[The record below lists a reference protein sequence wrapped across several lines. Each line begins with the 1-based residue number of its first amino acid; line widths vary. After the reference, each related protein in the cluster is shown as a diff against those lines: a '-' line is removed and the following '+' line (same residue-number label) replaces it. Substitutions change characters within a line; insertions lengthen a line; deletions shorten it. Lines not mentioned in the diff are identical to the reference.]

1 MAPDMTN
8 FGYKVLMSNLWFSF
22 PMKAVIAS
30 DQFMA
35 PSVRTTTAV
44 TIVSG
49 GTKANV
55 LPTQAVATVNHR
67 IVPGDSVATVLERD
81 AAIINDPR
89 VQLRKREGWLEP
101 SPVSS
106 CESDAFG
113 IVEVSV
119 KQSFGNSLVVP
130 AVMIANTD
138 SRHYWDVA
146 EDIYRFCPTV
156 LRKSE
161 LSMFHGINERIA
173 IDNYVSMIE
182 FYYRLIRNAQD
193 PAATVKASSVGRAKE
208 DL

>member
-1 MAPDMTN
+1 
-8 FGYKVLMSNLWFSF
+8 
-22 PMKAVIAS
+22 
-30 DQFMA
+30 MA

-49 GTKANV
+49 GTKHNV
-55 LPTQAVATVNHR
+55 LPNMAKAVVNHR
-67 IVPGDSVATVLERD
+67 IVPGDTVDSVYERD
-81 AAIINDPR
+81 VTVINDDR
-89 VQLRKREGWLEP
+89 VKVVKHHGWLEP

-106 CESDAFG
+106 CESEAFAV
-113 IVEVSV
+113 VEVSV
-119 KQSFGNSLVVP
+119 KQSFGSSLVVP

-138 SRHYWDVA
+138 TRHYWDTA

-161 LSMFHGINERIA
+161 LSMFHGVNERIA
-173 IDNYVSMIE
+173 IKNYATMIE

-193 PAATVKASSVGRAKE
+193 PAATVSAATMKRAHG